1 MSNKSID
8 LGEQKDV
15 EVYGARVHNLKNI
28 DVSFPRNQLVVITG
42 LSGSGKSSLAFDT
55 IYAEGQRRYMETF
68 SAYSRQFM
76 GGMERPDVDKVSG
89 LSPVI
94 AIEQKTTSKN
104 PRSTV
109 GTITEIYDF
118 MRLLYA
124 RVADAF
130 SYNTGEKMERMSEDQ
145 ILQNIFNKFDGVAVN
160 ILAPVVKGRK
170 GHYRELFE
178 QIRKQ
183 GYVKV
188 RVDGEI
194 KDISAKMQV
203 DRYKIHDIEVVI
215 DRLIIDVKDKK
226 RLLDS
231 LQIAMKMGKGVIKI
245 SDKDNNVAHFSK
257 FLMCPTTGISYDERQ
272 PNSFSFNSP
281 YGACERCDGLGY
293 IFVVDK
299 ESVIPNQKLSILNGA
314 LAPLGEYR
322 DIWMFQVLKALAK
335 KYSFS
340 LSTPV
345 EKLSDEIINIILN
358 GSPDL
363 IKVEV
368 EYNKWNVQN
377 YNITFDGIIKMLEE
391 QNEKRSESA
400 SDDMD
405 EFRKLKTCPECHG
418 ARLKKESLHFKVDG
432 KNIFEL
438 SSMDI
443 NNLHQW
449 FEKVDERLTD
459 RQNIIAKEI
468 LKEIKARI
476 GFLTD
481 VGLTY
486 LTLDRTARTLSGGEA
501 QRIRLAT
508 QIGSQL
514 MNVMYILDEPSI
526 GLHQRDNERLINA
539 LKNLRDLGNTVLVV
553 EHDKDMILEAD
564 WVIDVGPGAGIHGG
578 TVVAEGTAAQIL
590 KSKTLT
596 ADYLNGKKQIET
608 PKIRRKGNGHKLS
621 IIKATGHNL
630 KEVSVDFPLGKFIA
644 VTGVSGSGKSSLI
657 TETLYPILNHHFFRA
672 KKIPL
677 PYEKINGLKEIDKVI
692 EIDQAPIGRTPRS
705 NPSTYTGV
713 FSDIRNLFVQL
724 PEAKIRGYKPGRFSF
739 NVKGGRCETCQG
751 AGLKV
756 IEMNFL
762 PDVQVPCEECGGR
775 RYNRETLEV
784 RFRGKSISDVL
795 DMSIEDACN
804 FFENIPIIYRK
815 IKTLKDVGLG
825 YITLGQSSVTLS
837 GGEAQRV
844 KLATELSKKDTGKT
858 FYILDE
864 PTTGLHFEDINVLL
878 GVLQELVDKGNTILV
893 IEHNLDVV
901 KVADWVIDLGE
912 EGGAGGGRILFEGTP
927 EGLIQNPISL
937 TGKFLKKEMEWN
949 PQNGKSE
956 VESPEPKVKVL
967 KKSKAGNKK

>member
-1 MSNKSID
+1 MSKNID

-28 DVSFPRNQLVVITG
+28 DVSFPRNKLVVITG

-124 RVADAF
+124 RVGDAF

-145 ILQNIFNKFDGVAVN
+145 ILKNIYNKFDDKPVN

-188 RVDGEI
+188 RIDGEI
-194 KDISAKMQV
+194 KDITPKMQV
-203 DRYKIHDIEVVI
+203 DRYKIHDIEVVV
-215 DRLIIDVKDKK
+215 DRLIIDKKDHK
-226 RLLDS
+226 RLSDS
-231 LQIAMKMGKGVIKI
+231 IQTAMRLSKGIIKI

-257 FLMCPTTGISYDERQ
+257 FLMCPTTGISYDEPQ

-299 ESVIPNQKLSILNGA
+299 ESVMPNMKLSIINGG

-335 KYSFS
+335 KYNFS
-340 LSTPV
+340 LSTPL
-345 EKLSDEIINIILN
+345 EKLGDQNIDFILN
-358 GSPDL
+358 GTPELLS
-363 IKVEV
+363 VAV

-377 YNITFDGIIKMLEE
+377 YQINFDGIIKLLEE
-391 QNEKRSESA
+391 QQEKKGEGA
-400 SDDMD
+400 VDDMD
-405 EFRKLKTCPECHG
+405 SFRKLKICPECNG
-418 ARLKKESLHFKVDG
+418 ARLKKESLNFKIDG

-438 SSMDI
+438 AEMDI
-443 NNLHQW
+443 TSLKKW
-449 FEKVDERLTD
+449 FEGIEKRLND
-459 RQNIIAKEI
+459 RQNTIAKEI
-468 LKEIKARI
+468 LKEIRARI

-486 LTLDRTARTLSGGEA
+486 LSLDRTARTLSGGEA

-526 GLHQRDNERLINA
+526 GLHQRDNERLIGA

-564 WVIDVGPGAGIHGG
+564 HVIDVGPAAGVHGG
-578 TVVAEGTAAQIL
+578 QIVAQGTPAQIL
-590 KSKTLT
+590 KSGTLT
-596 ADYLNGKKQIET
+596 AAYLNGKKGIT
-608 PKIRRKGNGHKLS
+608 VPKKRRKGNGHNLS
-621 IIKATGHNL
+621 IIKASGHNL
-630 KEVSVDFPLGKFIA
+630 KNVSVDFPLGKFIA

-657 TETLYPILNHHFFRA
+657 TETLYPVLNHHFFRA
-672 KKIPL
+672 KKTPL

-713 FSDIRNLFVQL
+713 FSDIRNLFVLL

-751 AGLKV
+751 AGMKV

-762 PDVQVPCEECGGR
+762 PDVAVPCEECGGR

-784 RFRGKSISDVL
+784 RYRGKSISDVL
-795 DMSIEDACN
+795 DMSIEDACI
-804 FFENIPIIYRK
+804 FFEHMPAIYRK
-815 IKTLKDVGLG
+815 IKTLNDVGLG
-825 YITLGQSSVTLS
+825 YIKLGQSSTTLS

-878 GVLQELVDKGNTILV
+878 GVLNELVDKGNTVLV

-912 EGGAGGGRILFEGTP
+912 EGGAGGGKIIFEGTP

-937 TGKFLKKEMEWN
+937 TGKFLKKEME
-949 PQNGKSE
+949 
-956 VESPEPKVKVL
+956 
-967 KKSKAGNKK
+967 

>member
-124 RVADAF
+124 RVADAY

-145 ILQNIFNKFDGVAVN
+145 ILQNIFNKFDGTAVN

-257 FLMCPTTGISYDERQ
+257 FLMCPTTGISYDEPQ

-299 ESVIPNQKLSILNGA
+299 ESVIPNPKLSILNGG

-340 LSTPV
+340 LSTPI
-345 EKLSDEIINIILN
+345 EKLSDEVINMILN
-358 GSPDL
+358 GTPDL

-449 FEKVDERLTD
+449 FEKVDERLSD

-590 KSKTLT
+590 KSNTLT
-596 ADYLNGKKQIET
+596 ADYLNGKRQIET
-608 PKIRRKGNGHKLS
+608 PKVRRKGNGHKLS

-672 KKIPL
+672 KKTPL

-762 PDVQVPCEECGGR
+762 PDVQVPCEECGGK

-937 TGKFLKKEMEWN
+937 TGKFLKKEMEYG
-949 PQNGKSE
+949 QGLE
-956 VESPEPKVKVL
+956 DLSPESGVKAP
-967 KKSKAGNKK
+967 KKSKAGKK